1 MPLNNWYWQT
11 LLMRKRI
18 GFILFEKVTILDI
31 YPHKGIYFFETI
43 FENYRICPMFEFSV
57 SEKKMFE
64 KFVSE
69 QEIWVARI
77 VVRKKLIWIVTQK
90 CLPKNLQK
98 QHCCISDGW
107 RWKKVTVKSY
117 FSSPKNEF
125 IVSKVQ
131 TLSFASLEKGIIWVG
146 VSFSSSCFELLQAN
160 CQYYFRS
167 LENLQCCPG

>member
-43 FENYRICPMFEFSV
+43 FENYRICPIFEFSV

-107 RWKKVTVKSY
+107 RWKKVTGELCGKTQSIHTPQHRSHTQGFPY
-117 FSSPKNEF
+117 REIFRKNSLFQHGSFLKIPSTGIFREKPISPA
-125 IVSKVQ
+125 Q
-131 TLSFASLEKGIIWVG
+131 G
-146 VSFSSSCFELLQAN
+146 
-160 CQYYFRS
+160 
-167 LENLQCCPG
+167 P